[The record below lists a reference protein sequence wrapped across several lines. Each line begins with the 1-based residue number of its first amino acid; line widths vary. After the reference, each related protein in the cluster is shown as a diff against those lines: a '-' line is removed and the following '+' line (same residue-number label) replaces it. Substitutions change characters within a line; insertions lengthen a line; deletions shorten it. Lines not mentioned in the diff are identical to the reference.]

1 MIDETKLPY
10 HIAIIMDGNG
20 RWARARGLPR
30 IVGHRAGVETVRRIL
45 EAGRDIGIKMMT
57 LYAFSTENWK
67 RPTKEVEVLF
77 GLLETYLDRE
87 GYKFDRDNIRF
98 NVIGDMAGLPEGL
111 RKKLDA
117 TIERTRANSSF
128 ALNLALNYGSR
139 HEIVQAVKAIAKE
152 VAGGKLDAE
161 TIDEE
166 CVSDRLYTSG
176 LPDPDL
182 VIRTSG
188 ENRISNFLLWQISYS
203 ELYFTEKL
211 WPDFNKNDLFEAIVN
226 YQKRERRFGKTSEQL
241 INQ

>member
-1 MIDETKLPY
+1 MIDKTRLPY

-30 IVGHRAGVETVRRIL
+30 IAGHRAGVETVRRIL

-67 RPTKEVEVLF
+67 RPTKEVKILF

-98 NVIGDMAGLPEGL
+98 NVIGDEKALPAKL
-111 RKKLDA
+111 RKKLEE
-117 TIERTRANSSF
+117 TIERTRKNSTF
-128 ALNLALNYGSR
+128 TLNLALNYGSR
-139 HEIVQAVKAIAKE
+139 HEIAQAARAIAKE
-152 VAGGKLDAE
+152 ALEGRIDPAK
-161 TIDEE
+161 IDEKTI
-166 CVSDRLYTSG
+166 SAYLYTRG

-182 VIRTSG
+182 LIRTSG

-211 WPDFNKNDLFEAIVN
+211 WPDFDEDDLKKAIEDF
-226 YQKRERRFGKTSEQL
+226 QHRQRRFGA
-241 INQ
+241 

>member
-1 MIDETKLPY
+1 MSFMIDKTRLPY

-30 IVGHRAGVETVRRIL
+30 IAGHRAGVETVRRIL

-67 RPTKEVEVLF
+67 RPTKEVKILF

-98 NVIGDMAGLPEGL
+98 NVIGDEKALPAKL
-111 RKKLDA
+111 RKKLEE
-117 TIERTRANSSF
+117 TIERTRKNSTF
-128 ALNLALNYGSR
+128 TLNLALNYGSR
-139 HEIVQAVKAIAKE
+139 HEIAQAARAIAKE
-152 VAGGKLDAE
+152 ALEGRIDPAK
-161 TIDEE
+161 IDEKTI
-166 CVSDRLYTSG
+166 SAYLYTRG

-182 VIRTSG
+182 LIRTSG

-211 WPDFNKNDLFEAIVN
+211 WPDFDEDDLKKAIEDF
-226 YQKRERRFGKTSEQL
+226 QHRQRRFGA
-241 INQ
+241 